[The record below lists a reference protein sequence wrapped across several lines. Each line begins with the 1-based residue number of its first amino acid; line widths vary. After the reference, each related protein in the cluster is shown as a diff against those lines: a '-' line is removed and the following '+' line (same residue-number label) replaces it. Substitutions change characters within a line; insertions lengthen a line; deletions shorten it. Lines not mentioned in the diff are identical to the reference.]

1 MFGELSVK
9 IEIVNCDS
17 NVYLRCMSVMGVQE
31 CCIYW
36 NYRTLESFSL
46 ISVRILDNE
55 DVLGALAHLFSL
67 LILNILRFGFDCRVW
82 SIHWYYSTKY
92 YNMHCFEAIQSFWA
106 PYILNKAL
114 QTQRSTRRVTTIVR
128 CVLRVVSVVI
138 HCER

>member
-67 LILNILRFGFDCRVW
+67 LILNILRSGVVYRVW
-82 SIHWYYSTKY
+82 IIHWYYSTIHCSIYCMEAKY
-92 YNMHCFEAIQSFWA
+92 SFW
-106 PYILNKAL
+106 PSFMLNKAL
-114 QTQRSTRRVTTIVR
+114 QAQKWTRRVTAIVG
-128 CVLRVVSVVI
+128 CVL
-138 HCER
+138 